1 MGANARRGRDAAE
14 IRLKIIGIVGASAL
28 RARSLIDKLIAS
40 LRFDGWSVSTIKRA
54 PDGFDLDQPGKTSY
68 ERREAGCREVMLVGD
83 RRLALMSEFR
93 DEPEPP
99 LTDLASRLLPVD
111 IVIAEGFKD
120 ASVPTVE
127 VFVRARHAEPRCD
140 RDSNIVAV
148 ISDERIEC
156 RVPRFDPDDIDG
168 LCTFLVRHLGLESPQ
183 SRHSS

>member
-1 MGANARRGRDAAE
+1 M
-14 IRLKIIGIVGASAL
+14 KIVNIVGASAL
-28 RARSLIDKLIAS
+28 RDRSLIDKLIAS

-99 LTDLASRLLPVD
+99 LADLAARLLPVD
-111 IVIAEGFKD
+111 IVIAQGFKG

-127 VFVRARHAEPRCD
+127 VFVRARHGEPRCEHD
-140 RDSNIVAV
+140 RNIVALV
-148 ISDERIEC
+148 SDERIEC
-156 RVPRFDPDDIDG
+156 RVPHFDPDDIDG
-168 LCTFLVRHLGLESPQ
+168 LCQFLTRCVDLERGQ
-183 SRHSS
+183 DGAER